1 MAILDADSRTVL
13 HGKLKFEKVFR
24 TRSMQG
30 EEANLPIISVSTIMA
45 RLKTLED
52 FGVERDKG
60 KVIIRLQD
68 VQTSECGNYVAV
80 LLNVINKNGAATIV
94 RDTQTNDKNELV
106 LANPNQGYEASCHVV
121 INLNQD
127 RVGTYSTV
135 FEVVPKL
142 GHARLVGVLNNVL
155 AKVSDLAEDLY
166 RVDKECQP
174 VTEDT
179 KKKDTCSFKH
189 HCTLTLDPDE
199 SFMQVLRDGHV
210 SNIKLIKYATD
221 RIQLPDR
228 QEAIYTKK
236 HILEVEPSAERRN
249 HLEIF
254 RGIAQTDLGEEYD
267 QISFSFK
274 LDSGQRTATFDL
286 QDIRVEGLEKALV
299 RKSLLENFNVSL
311 KDSYDEVHDEI
322 FDKIIEAETA

>member
-1 MAILDADSRTVL
+1 MAILDADNRTVL

-24 TRSMQG
+24 TKSMQG
-30 EEANLPIISVSTIMA
+30 EEANLSVISVSTIMD
-45 RLKTLED
+45 RLKNVEG
-52 FGVERDKG
+52 FGVERDTG
-60 KVIIRLQD
+60 KVIIRLQH

-106 LANPNQGYEASCHVV
+106 LESPNQGYEASCHVV
-121 INLNQD
+121 IDLNQD

-142 GHARLVGVLNNVL
+142 GHARLVGVLNKAL
-155 AKVSDLAEDLY
+155 AKVSDLEEDLY
-166 RVDKECQP
+166 RVDKDFQP
-174 VTEDT
+174 VTGQT
-179 KKKDTCSFKH
+179 KKKDICLFKH

-199 SFMQVLRDGHV
+199 NFMQELRDGHV
-210 SNIKLIKYATD
+210 SNIKLIKFATD
-221 RIQLPDR
+221 RLHLPDR

-236 HILEVEPSAERRN
+236 HILEIEPSAERRN

-254 RGIAQTDLGEEYD
+254 QGIAQTDLGQEYD

-274 LDSGQRTATFDL
+274 QDSGQRTATFDL
-286 QDIRVEGLEKALV
+286 QDIRVEGLEKTLV
-299 RKSLLENFNVSL
+299 RKSFLENFNVPL
-311 KDSYDEVHDEI
+311 KDSYDQVYDEI
-322 FDKIIEAETA
+322 FEKIIEAETA